1 MFAQKLVGYNQ
12 SLMQRLF
19 ARKTTQYIFFEL
31 LPPFLLGLFVFIF
44 ILLMFQALRLTDFV
58 LVHGVGLDVILK
70 IMGYLSIS
78 FLPALLP
85 MSLLFAVIMT
95 YGRMSTDSEIVAL
108 KACGLNMFPIV
119 LPSVILSILV
129 AIFSAQTSFT
139 LAPWGNRQ
147 FELLVTKVGQTKAG
161 VSLKEGTFSEGFFDL
176 VIYANH
182 VDSKSGE
189 LEKVF
194 IYDERQGDVPL
205 TIISKRGQI
214 VQDANSP
221 GHAALLRLKDG
232 DIHRKSENHTKIKFN
247 TFDIHLFDPI
257 QEEHREKSPLSMS
270 LDEVQEKIATP
281 ELPSEEKLLFLTE
294 FHKRWAIALA
304 CPLFGLLGVG
314 LSVSTN
320 RRSQKSGGMAL
331 SLGVIVAYW
340 ILYVSAEGMA
350 RGGQVSPA
358 IAIWAPDVIFGI
370 LSFMT
375 LKRNWN

>member
-1 MFAQKLVGYNQ
+1 
-12 SLMQRLF
+12 
-19 ARKTTQYIFFEL
+19 
-31 LPPFLLGLFVFIF
+31 
-44 ILLMFQALRLTDFV
+44 MFQALRLTDFV
-58 LVHGVGLDVILK
+58 LVHGVGLDVVIK

-95 YGRMSTDSEIVAL
+95 YGRMSSDSEIVAL
-108 KACGLNMFPIV
+108 KACGLHMIPIV
-119 LPSVILSILV
+119 LPAVLLSVLV

-176 VIYANH
+176 VIYANN
-182 VDSKSGE
+182 VDSKTGE
-189 LEKVF
+189 LQKVF

-205 TIISKRGQI
+205 TIISKRGRI
-214 VQDANSP
+214 VQDVNSP
-221 GHAALLRLKDG
+221 GHAALLRLNDG
-232 DIHRKSENHTKIKFN
+232 DIHRKGENHTKIKFN
-247 TFDIHLFDPI
+247 TFDIHLFDAV

-270 LDEVQEKIATP
+270 LDEVQEKIAQK
-281 ELPSEEKLLFLTE
+281 ELPAEDRILFLTE
-294 FHKRWAIALA
+294 FHKRWAIALV

-331 SLGVIVAYW
+331 SLGVIVLYW

-350 RGGQVSPA
+350 RGGQLAPA
-358 IAIWAPDVIFGI
+358 IAIWAPNVVFAL
-370 LSFMT
+370 LSYFN